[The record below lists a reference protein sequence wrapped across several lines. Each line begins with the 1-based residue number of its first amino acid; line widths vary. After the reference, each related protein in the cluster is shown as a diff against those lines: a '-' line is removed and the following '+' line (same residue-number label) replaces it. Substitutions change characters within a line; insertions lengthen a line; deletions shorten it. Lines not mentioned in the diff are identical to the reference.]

1 MKRVEIKGVV
11 KMYNDG
17 IASSYTQILNIIAKA
32 DNVEGIKE
40 WVGYLKEFSVA
51 MEFFV
56 LKISSDSFSIWQCGN
71 DGEMIEILTVKF
83 D

>member
-1 MKRVEIKGVV
+1 MKRIEIKGVV

-32 DNVEGIKE
+32 DNVEDIKE
-40 WVGYLKEFSVA
+40 WVGYLKEFSLV

-56 LKISSDSFSIWQCGN
+56 LKISSDSFTIWQCGN
-71 DGEMIEILTVKF
+71 DEEITEILTVKF
-83 D
+83 E